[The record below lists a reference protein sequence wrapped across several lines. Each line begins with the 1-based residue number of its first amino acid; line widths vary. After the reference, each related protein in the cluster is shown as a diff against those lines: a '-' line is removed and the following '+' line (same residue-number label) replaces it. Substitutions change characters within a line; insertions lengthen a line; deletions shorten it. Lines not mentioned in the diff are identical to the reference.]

1 MSYQQYT
8 DIGQYSAV
16 ALNPALLFVIWYQDH
31 CLLFTHRGHI
41 KLLLILTNLLLLLLH
56 MVKQG
61 MILIQKQSR
70 EMQPI

>member
-8 DIGQYSAV
+8 DISQYSAV

-31 CLLFTHRGHI
+31 CLLFTYWGHI
-41 KLLLILTNLLLLLLH
+41 KLLLILSNLLLLLLY

-61 MILIQKQSR
+61 MVLIQKHSR
-70 EMQPI
+70 EMQCI